1 MEKFDTREWVGTLE
15 QAVDNKLK
23 KWRKEQ
29 KIENGEAIQM
39 RWQFE
44 QSHIILDVFWEDHK
58 ETIHFQYLSPRSSY
72 RFEWNGLTEKTFNKV
87 MDRVGNLAQ
96 ITMYPPIDYESD
108 T

>member
-1 MEKFDTREWVGTLE
+1 MRDWIASLE
-15 QAVDNKLK
+15 EACDAKLK
-23 KWRKEQ
+23 KWKKEG

-44 QSHIILDVFWEDHK
+44 QSHIILDIFWEDRK
-58 ETIHFQYLSPRSSY
+58 ETIHFQYISPRASH
-72 RFEWNGLTEKTFNKV
+72 RFEWHGLNERSFNKV

-96 ITMYPPIDYESD
+96 VTMYPPVDPELD